1 MKGLNIAL
9 KCMIEKIQQIDE
21 QILTLV
27 SQDKMNQCKALQL
40 QENSNSIMMLL
51 FKKWVVTD
59 LTAQSFLRE
68 HNGFNFMLKRLFQ
81 DYDKKQGK
89 HMRGVGDSGQIQ
101 SKITLEVS
109 SDETD
114 SAADDDE
121 AELADGENA
130 QARKKRA
137 RKTKRKAP
145 DQLLD
150 SKKAPLP
157 LLTKQTGI
165 QI

>member
-1 MKGLNIAL
+1 
-9 KCMIEKIQQIDE
+9 
-21 QILTLV
+21 
-27 SQDKMNQCKALQL
+27 
-40 QENSNSIMMLL
+40 
-51 FKKWVVTD
+51 
-59 LTAQSFLRE
+59 
-68 HNGFNFMLKRLFQ
+68 
-81 DYDKKQGK
+81 
-89 HMRGVGDSGQIQ
+89 MRGVGDSGQIQ

-157 LLTKQTGI
+157 LLTK
-165 QI
+165 